1 MEPIAGS
8 YRIRCRMFS
17 SCLTCPIV
25 PPSYSVRRLA
35 VSSSFRRSLPLL
47 ACLTLSCSLARLV
60 SLLVSLLVE
69 RDGSAMGVGSVCD
82 CGGRGDVVL
91 MSCGCHAVAACSSVR
106 LRTACVHRPA
116 PSTRVAGRG
125 AGRCRCLLLSVPYC
139 LPRSLAC
146 EAGGSCLLACSYGRR
161 SFPSCD
167 MRVRGFCGSHSW
179 RLPGLLRHDILMSC
193 RRGRMSAIAVHRDSL
208 ACFSI
213 PIFLSAL

>member
-1 MEPIAGS
+1 M
-8 YRIRCRMFS
+8 
-17 SCLTCPIV
+17 
-25 PPSYSVRRLA
+25 
-35 VSSSFRRSLPLL
+35 SSSFRRSLFLL
-47 ACLTLSCSLARLV
+47 ACLVSSCSLARPASLPA
-60 SLLVSLLVE
+60 SLLVG
-69 RDGSAMGVGSVCD
+69 RDAWRYASALFAITAVMRMSCR
-82 CGGRGDVVL
+82 CRADVV
-91 MSCGCHAVAACSSVR
+91 R
-106 LRTACVHRPA
+106 LLAHRFAYAPPA
-116 PSTRVAGRG
+116 YRPVPSTRMAGRG

-139 LPRSLAC
+139 LPLSLAC